1 MRPTRGPFRPFLTAT
16 LAAALAVTA
25 ALLTLAVGPD
35 PTAAQGA
42 MAPAAAPAP
51 TLVPDSAAQ
60 NGYYRQPAIRGD
72 MVVFQAEGD
81 LWRVPVNGGDAT
93 RLTTHPEQEADP
105 ALSPDGEWLAFTA
118 TYEGPREVYLM
129 PVAGGSPRRLTYEG
143 SATVRGWTPDGE
155 ILYATRRYST
165 LPQAHL
171 VKLDPETLDREII
184 PLADAADGTW
194 GPDGA
199 LYFTR
204 FFPQSSNT
212 KRYMGGT
219 AQDVWKWIGVGIEA
233 EELTGDWDGTNRTP
247 MWHDGRVYFVSDR
260 DDHKNLWSMAPDG
273 SDKRQHTEHAGW
285 DVLEPSYD
293 PGGGGRIAY
302 QLSADLRV
310 YDIATDT
317 DRLIPVRLVSDF
329 DQSRERWLSDPMDY
343 LDAWALDED
352 GDRLGVV
359 AHGRVFVAPAGE
371 DAAGRVFQATRH
383 QGVRYR
389 DVLFRPGTDELLVL
403 SDETG
408 EVEWWRVPETGI
420 GEPEQVTEGGDNVR
434 MGGVASPDG
443 RWVVHW
449 DHDQRLWLTD
459 VRNGRTERIDFSA
472 RRGWVAPVWSDDSR
486 WFVYGKP
493 ADNSMMRLWLFDT
506 NAGRAWPITSDR
518 YNSTSPTWGPDGE
531 WLYFLSDR
539 NFRSLV
545 GSPWGT
551 RQPEPY
557 FTDEWKLYGL
567 ALRPGVDDPFASP
580 TELDPRSGD
589 GEAESGDEAGGDVV
603 VEIELAGMETRLVE
617 VPIEPGNFNALDRAG
632 GHLYWIDRPL
642 GGDGANLMAAAIG
655 PAPEPEAIAEGIQG
669 YRLSGDG
676 SRMAV
681 RQRGSFYVVPA
692 NGGEVTLN
700 DDVRVDLSGVRFS
713 IIPRE
718 HWRQLFVD
726 SWRLERDYFWD
737 PDMSGIDWPAMRE
750 KYEPLVD
757 RVRTRDEL
765 RDIQAQ
771 MAGEL
776 ATLHTYVYGG
786 FDRDDDL
793 AIDIGFLGARL
804 EPAPDAGGWRVVHI
818 YRADPDQPHRA
829 SPLRSWGTDVR
840 EGDVVTAINGAPLAD
855 AADPQALLR
864 DRVGEQVRLTL
875 SRDGRPIET
884 VVEPI
889 SAGQDSDLRYHE
901 WEYTR
906 RMTVEEESDGAI
918 GYVHLRAMGGGN
930 IEEWYRE
937 YYPVFDRQGLII
949 DVRHNRGGNIDAWI
963 LEKLMRQIWMLWQP
977 RVGDPYWN
985 LHYAPRGHL
994 VVLVDQHTASDG
1006 EAFADGFRRLGLGPV
1021 IGMRTWGGEIW
1032 LTSSNRLVDR
1042 GIVTASEFGVY
1053 SADGS
1058 EWLIEGWGLVPDMVV
1073 DNRPYA
1079 SFRGEDAQL
1088 QAALEYLRQ
1097 QIAEDPREIPGHPP
1111 YPDKSVP
1118 ENAAEGGGGS

>member
-1 MRPTRGPFRPFLTAT
+1 MRLSVPSLRALLNSVAAAV
-16 LAAALAVTA
+16 LAAVISAPL
-25 ALLTLAVGPD
+25 
-35 PTAAQGA
+35 AAQA
-42 MAPAAAPAP
+42 
-51 TLVPDSAAQ
+51 PDSAAQ
-60 NGYYRQPAIRGD
+60 NGYYRQPSIRGD
-72 MVVFQAEGD
+72 VVVFVAEGD
-81 LWRVPVNGGDAT
+81 LWKVPVNGGDAT
-93 RLTTHPEQEADP
+93 RLTTHPEQELDP

-118 TYEGPREVYLM
+118 TYEGPREVYVM

-143 SATVRGWTPDGE
+143 GATVRGWTPDGE
-155 ILYATRRYST
+155 VLYATRRYST

-171 VKLDPETLDREII
+171 VKLDPATGDRERI
-184 PLADAADGTW
+184 PLADAADATW
-194 GPDGA
+194 GDDGA

-219 AQDVWKWIGVGIEA
+219 AQDVWKWIGVGMEA
-233 EELTGDWDGTNRTP
+233 EELTGDWDGTSRTP
-247 MWHDGRVYFVSDR
+247 MWHDGRVYFVTDR
-260 DDHKNLWSMAPDG
+260 DNHKNLWSMAPDG
-273 SDKRQHTEHAGW
+273 SGKRQHTEHVGW
-285 DVLEPSYD
+285 DVLEPSHD
-293 PGGGGRIAY
+293 GGRVVY
-302 QLSADLRV
+302 QLGGDLRL
-310 YDIATDT
+310 YDIEADR
-317 DRLIPVRLVSDF
+317 DRLVPIRLVSDF
-329 DQSRERWLSDPMDY
+329 DQSRERWLTDPMDY
-343 LDAWALDED
+343 LDSWALDED
-352 GDRLGVV
+352 GNRLGVV
-359 AHGRVFVAPAGE
+359 AHGRVFVAPVDG
-371 DAAGRVFQATRH
+371 GRVFQATRH

-389 DVLFRPGTDELLVL
+389 DVLFRPDTDELLVL

-420 GEPEQVTEGGDNVR
+420 GEPEQVTEDGDNVR
-434 MGGVASPDG
+434 LGGVASPDG

-472 RRGWVAPVWSDDSR
+472 QWGYVAPVWSDDSR

-493 ADNSMMRLWLFDT
+493 ADNSMMQLYLFDT

-518 YNSTSPTWGPDGE
+518 YNSASPTWGPNGD

-557 FTDEWKLYGL
+557 FTDEWKAFGL
-567 ALRPGVDDPFASP
+567 ALQPGVDDPFAPP
-580 TELDPRSGD
+580 TELDTVNGA
-589 GEAESGDEAGGDVV
+589 GEDEGGEEDGGDVV
-603 VEIELAGMETRLVE
+603 VEIELAGIQGRLVE
-617 VPIEPGNFNALDRAG
+617 LPVDPGNYSALDRAG
-632 GHLYWIDRPL
+632 DHLYWISRPL
-642 GGDGANLMAAAIG
+642 GGEGAELMAAAIG
-655 PAPEPEAIAEGIQG
+655 PDPEPEAIAEGIQG
-669 YRLSGDG
+669 YRFSGDR
-676 SRMAV
+676 SKMV
-681 RQRGSFYVVPA
+681 IRQRGDFHVVA
-692 NGGEVTLN
+692 AKGGKVTL
-700 DDVRVDLSGVRFS
+700 DDDSRVDLSDVAFS
-713 IIPRE
+713 IIPQE

-737 PDMSGIDWPAMRE
+737 ADMSGVDWPAMRE
-750 KYEPLVD
+750 KYAPLVD
-757 RVRTRDEL
+757 RVRTRAEL

-793 AIDIGFLGARL
+793 DIDIGFLGARL
-804 EPAPDAGGWRVVHI
+804 ERAEDAGGWRVVHI
-818 YRADPDQPHRA
+818 YEADPDQPDQA
-829 SPLRSWGTDVR
+829 SPLDRWGTDV
-840 EGDVVTAINGAPLAD
+840 EVGDVLTAINGVDLASV
-855 AADPQALLR
+855 ADPQALLR
-864 DRVGEQVRLTL
+864 NRVGEQVRLDL
-875 SRDGRPIET
+875 VRDGRAVTT
-884 VVEPI
+884 VAEAV
-889 SAGQDSDLRYHE
+889 SAGRDADLRYDE

-906 RMTVEEESDGAI
+906 RRIVEEQSDSTI

-985 LHYAPRGHL
+985 LHYAPRGHM

-1053 SADGS
+1053 SADGE

-1073 DNRPYA
+1073 DNRPHA

-1088 QAALEYLRQ
+1088 EAALEYLRQ

-1118 ENAAEGGGGS
+1118 ENAREGGGG